1 MLKKLCCT
9 LFLLYF
15 GCLAAFAQQ
24 DDSQMVAY
32 LMVYFKD
39 ETHGLYFAVSQDGYS
54 FTDVRAGKP
63 VIAGDSIA
71 EQRGIRDP
79 HIMRGNDG
87 YFYMAMTDL
96 HIFAKDK
103 GYRES
108 EWERDGKV
116 YGWGNNRGLVFMKS
130 PDLIHWT
137 RATIRLDKLFDG
149 WGEIGCIW
157 APELIY
163 DQEQGKIMVYFTL
176 RFGNGLNRLYYAYAN
191 SDFTALETAPKQLF
205 QYPKFN
211 KNFIDGD
218 ITKVGDQYHLFY
230 VAHDGTPGIKQA
242 VSTKINE
249 GYRYIDAYCDPE
261 ATACEAPN
269 VWKRIGEE
277 KWVLMYDIY
286 GINPHNFGFSET
298 SDFNTF
304 TDLGHF
310 NEGVMKA
317 TNFSSPKH
325 AAVIHLTKA
334 EAARLIQ
341 HYQSLDQA
349 IDPASTMLAR
359 QPMR

>member
-1 MLKKLCCT
+1 MQKKLCCFIF
-9 LFLLYF
+9 LFYL
-15 GCLAAFAQQ
+15 GCFVALAQQ
-24 DDSQMVAY
+24 DESQMSAY
-32 LMVYFKD
+32 LMAYFKD

-54 FTDVRAGKP
+54 FTDVNNGKP

-79 HIMRGNDG
+79 HITRGNDG

-96 HIFAKDK
+96 HIFGKEK
-103 GYRES
+103 GYRDS
-108 EWERDGKV
+108 EWDRDGKV
-116 YGWGNNRGLVFMKS
+116 YGWGNNRGLVFLRSK
-130 PDLIHWT
+130 DLIRWT
-137 RATIRLDKLFDG
+137 RSNVRLDKLFAG
-149 WGEIGCIW
+149 WEEIGCIW

-163 DQEQGKIMVYFTL
+163 DQEKGKMMVYFTM

-191 SDFTALETAPKQLF
+191 EDFTAFETEPKQLF

-218 ITKVGDQYHLFY
+218 ITKVGDKYHLFY

-242 VSTKINE
+242 ISTKINE
-249 GYRYIDAYCDPE
+249 GYVYADAYCDPE
-261 ATACEAPN
+261 PTACEAPN

-298 SDFNTF
+298 SDFTTF

-310 NEGVMKA
+310 NEGKMKA
-317 TNFSSPKH
+317 LNFTSPKH
-325 AAVIHLTKA
+325 AAVIHITKKEA
-334 EAARLIQ
+334 ERLIGY
-341 HYQSLDQA
+341 YQSKDEE
-349 IDPASTMLAR
+349 INETSMLANKE
-359 QPMR
+359 M